1 MHHRSIF
8 LGVLLIVFGAHDAA
22 SQGFISP
29 FVGTT
34 LTSPSSTGSST
45 KPGFGIAFGAVGRI
59 VGVESE
65 IAFYPEVIDN
75 AANALSKSKVI
86 SFSGGPILGPTIG
99 PVKPYAAFGFGNLH
113 LNVTGI
119 SSVVVPNPE
128 SISNNYFTFNYG
140 GGVMGFFT
148 DHFGVRGDLR
158 YYRAFGIKIE
168 DLEKRRPSAGQVQFL
183 ARQLWHRREI
193 LIRHDSGNERD
204 LQKKHGEHVLSWTA
218 AIELITAMTTL
229 HSSSAQFAKHSRW
242 ANAGRAGRPVGTTR
256 ERAQKR
262 TRTEHVVRTVAN
274 SNNST

>member
-45 KPGFGIAFGAVGRI
+45 KPGFSIAFGAVGRI

-99 PVKPYAAFGFGNLH
+99 PVKPYVAFGFGNLH

-168 DLEKRRPSAGQVQFL
+168 DLE
-183 ARQLWHRREI
+183 
-193 LIRHDSGNERD
+193 
-204 LQKKHGEHVLSWTA
+204 
-218 AIELITAMTTL
+218 
-229 HSSSAQFAKHSRW
+229 
-242 ANAGRAGRPVGTTR
+242 NAGLQLDKFNFWRASFGI
-256 ERAQKR
+256 
-262 TRTEHVVRTVAN
+262 VAKF
-274 SNNST
+274 